1 MMKFVIQKV
10 EVKVI
15 KNKIPLLILSVVG
28 LLMAQSPEE
37 DRLLKQIE
45 SLKSDI
51 AKANVKI
58 SETDSMTVLEQ
69 KRFETLKQR
78 SEEDVAS
85 KKVDIQ
91 SLEKKM
97 NELVGEVRKA
107 QYRQNNADAKVEVIK
122 TRPAELSK
130 VLIEQCEN
138 LKLQVLSGIP
148 WDQKKRLDRLQSLKS
163 DIESKSASVEEGLAR
178 LKALIS
184 EEKRFGDEVAYQER
198 PYNKNDGT
206 LINAKILRV
215 GNLFMVYV
223 DDQEKNYGILQKTE
237 GGYKMFEDLSF
248 EQRQQV
254 RDAIK
259 VKTAKEAPR
268 LVDLPITLSVFSKG
282 AK

>member
-1 MMKFVIQKV
+1 MKFVIQKV

-122 TRPAELSK
+122 TRRAELSK

>member
-1 MMKFVIQKV
+1 
-10 EVKVI
+10 
-15 KNKIPLLILSVVG
+15 
-28 LLMAQSPEE
+28 
-37 DRLLKQIE
+37 
-45 SLKSDI
+45 
-51 AKANVKI
+51 
-58 SETDSMTVLEQ
+58 
-69 KRFETLKQR
+69 
-78 SEEDVAS
+78 
-85 KKVDIQ
+85 
-91 SLEKKM
+91 M
-97 NELVGEVRKA
+97 NDLVGEVRKA

-122 TRPAELSK
+122 TRRAELSK
-130 VLIEQCEN
+130 VLIEQCES
-138 LKLQVLSGIP
+138 LKRQVISGIP

-163 DIESKSASVEEGLAR
+163 DLESQSANVEEGLAR

-237 GGYKMFEDLSF
+237 SGYEMFEDLNF

-254 RDAIK
+254 REAIK